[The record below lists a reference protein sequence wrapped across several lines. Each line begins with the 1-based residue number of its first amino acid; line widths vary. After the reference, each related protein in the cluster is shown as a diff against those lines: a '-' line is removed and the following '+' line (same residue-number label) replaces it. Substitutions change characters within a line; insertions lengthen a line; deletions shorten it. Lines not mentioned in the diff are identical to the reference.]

1 LIRTV
6 PTGDVGFDVILGG
19 GWRLI
24 ERLPGRESATVV
36 IRGGPG
42 TGKTLLSVDVALALA
57 GALSG
62 DVVVACVELLP
73 TEYVAQIEAGRA
85 ELVSQYRDGPP
96 LAESTMIILPQTAP
110 VPASKGPR
118 IFCGLL
124 SELGDDV
131 PDLVAAL
138 ELLSTEVTALN
149 GQPAVFVVDSLIA
162 GYGLG
167 PSTPRQNVDAVMKFA
182 AQGGLG
188 LVLCEE
194 TTDDSPTVW
203 DFAADTL
210 LALEHHRGGGRQI
223 LVRKHRYG
231 ASATGEHQFEI
242 RGWRQPR
249 VCPRPDVWL
258 GTHRNYSTL
267 QTYGWR
273 FLNGHGYPPLRWI
286 DDLAPSPEPR
296 DYNCSLAVIS
306 GPNLELARKLAFG
319 LVPVGT
325 ESQKDVVIDLDPVGF
340 DSDGWSSKNVA
351 VRSLPI
357 AAGVNAAIC
366 ELVEYLGRQLFGDKD
381 SDRPRRLIIG
391 DVGTVA
397 AFADPSLWAEG
408 IGVIAALVAESGWG
422 IPVIV
427 YDSNSLTATGPGGLA
442 GLRWRADLVI
452 EANYSERGTGWFAT
466 SRPDGTFDVLR
477 WSNESL
483 VGQWPKE
490 IAHLAR
496 LPSSHRQRFSM
507 TSKGK
512 RRGPQSKSE

>member
-1 LIRTV
+1 MIRTV

-36 IRGGPG
+36 VRGGPG
-42 TGKTLLSVDVALALA
+42 SGKTLLSVDVALALA
-57 GALSG
+57 RALNG

-73 TEYVAQIEAGRA
+73 TEYVAQIEAGRS

-96 LAESTMIILPQTAP
+96 LAESTVLMLPQTTSVSSSSSP
-110 VPASKGPR
+110 H

-124 SELGDDV
+124 SELGNDV

-138 ELLSTEVTALN
+138 ELLSAEVSALN
-149 GQPAVFVVDSLIA
+149 GKPTVFIVDSLIA

-167 PSTPRQNVDAVMKFA
+167 PSTPRQHVDAVMKFA
-182 AQGGLG
+182 AQGGFG

-194 TTDDSPTVW
+194 TNDDTPTVW

-210 LALEHHRGGGRQI
+210 LALEHHRGGGRQL

-231 ASATGEHQFEI
+231 ASATGEHPFEI

-258 GTHRNYSTL
+258 GRHRNYSTL
-267 QTYGWR
+267 RTYGWR

-286 DDLAPSPEPR
+286 DELAPSPEPR
-296 DYNCSLAVIS
+296 DYRCSFAVVS

-325 ESQKDVVIDLDPVGF
+325 KSQKDVVIELDPVGF
-340 DSDGWSSKNVA
+340 DSDGWTSKNIA
-351 VRSLPI
+351 VHSLPI
-357 AAGVNAAIC
+357 AVGVNAAIC
-366 ELVEYLGRQLFGDKD
+366 ELVEYLGGQLFGDDD
-381 SDRPRRLIIG
+381 SERPRRIIVG

-397 AFADPSLWAEG
+397 AFADPALWAEG
-408 IGVIAALVAESGWG
+408 ISVIATLVAESGWG

-427 YDSNSLTATGPGGLA
+427 YDSNSLTATGSESLA

-452 EANYSERGTGWFAT
+452 EANYSERGTAWYAT
-466 SRPDGTFDVLR
+466 SRPDGTFDMLR

-483 VGQWPKE
+483 VGQWPEE

-496 LPSSHRQRFSM
+496 LPGSRRMHFST

-512 RRGPQSKSE
+512 RRGPRSKTE

>member
-1 LIRTV
+1 MIRTV
-6 PTGDVGFDVILGG
+6 PTGDIGFDVILGG

-36 IRGGPG
+36 LRGGPG

-57 GALSG
+57 GALDG

-73 TEYVAQIEAGRA
+73 TEYFAQIEAGRA
-85 ELVSQYRDGPP
+85 ELVSQWRDGPRLP
-96 LAESTMIILPQTAP
+96 ESAVIILPQTAP
-110 VPASKGPR
+110 SSLKSPR
-118 IFCGLL
+118 IFCCLL
-124 SELGDDV
+124 PELNDDV

-138 ELLSTEVTALN
+138 ELLQTDVRRLN
-149 GQPAVFVVDSLIA
+149 GKPAVFIVDSLIA

-167 PSTPRQNVDAVMKFA
+167 PSSPRQNVDAVMKFA

-194 TTDDSPTVW
+194 TTDDTPSVW

-210 LALEHHRGGGRQI
+210 LSLEHHRGGGRQI

-231 ASATGEHQFEI
+231 ASATGAHQFEI

-258 GTHRNYSTL
+258 GRHRNHSSL
-267 QTYGWR
+267 RSYGWR
-273 FLNGHGYPPLRWI
+273 FLSGHGYPPLRWI

-296 DYNCSLAVIS
+296 DYCCSFAIVS

-319 LVPVGT
+319 LMPVGT
-325 ESQKDVVIDLDPVGF
+325 ESHRDVVIDLDPVGS

-351 VRSLPI
+351 VLSLPI

-366 ELVEYLGRQLFGDKD
+366 ELVEYLGGALFREND
-381 SDRPRRLIIG
+381 SERPRRIVIG
-391 DVGTVA
+391 DVGTIA
-397 AFADPSLWAEG
+397 AFADQDLWAEG
-408 IGVIAALVAESGWG
+408 ISAIATLVAESGWG

-427 YDSNSLTATGPGGLA
+427 YDSNSLTATGAGGLA
-442 GLRWRADLVI
+442 TLRWRAELVV
-452 EANYSERGTGWFAT
+452 EANYSESGAAWYVT
-466 SRPDGTFDVLR
+466 SRPDGNL
-477 WSNESL
+477 
-483 VGQWPKE
+483 
-490 IAHLAR
+490 
-496 LPSSHRQRFSM
+496 
-507 TSKGK
+507 
-512 RRGPQSKSE
+512 

>member
-1 LIRTV
+1 MIRTV

-36 IRGGPG
+36 LRGGPG

-57 GALSG
+57 RALDG

-73 TEYVAQIEAGRA
+73 TEYFAQIEAGRA
-85 ELVSQYRDGPP
+85 ELVSQWRDGPR
-96 LAESTMIILPQTAP
+96 LAESTVMILPQMTP
-110 VPASKGPR
+110 VSSFESPR

-124 SELGDDV
+124 PELDDDV

-138 ELLSTEVTALN
+138 ELLLTDVTTLN
-149 GQPAVFVVDSLIA
+149 GKPAVFIVDSLIA

-182 AQGGLG
+182 AEGGLG

-194 TTDDSPTVW
+194 TTDDIPSVW

-231 ASATGEHQFEI
+231 ASATGAHQFEI

-258 GTHRNYSTL
+258 SRYRNHSTL
-267 QTYGWR
+267 RTYGWR
-273 FLNGHGYPPLRWI
+273 FLSGHGYPPLRWI
-286 DDLAPSPEPR
+286 SDLSPSPEPR
-296 DYNCSLAVIS
+296 DYSCSFAVVS

-325 ESQKDVVIDLDPVGF
+325 ESQRDVVIDLDPVGS

-357 AAGVNAAIC
+357 AAGVNVAIC
-366 ELVEYLGRQLFGDKD
+366 DLVEYLGGQLFSEND
-381 SDRPRRLIIG
+381 SERPRRIVIG
-391 DVGTVA
+391 DIGTVA
-397 AFADPSLWAEG
+397 AFPDHALWAEG
-408 IGVIAALVAESGWG
+408 IGVIATLVAESGWG

-427 YDSNSLTATGPGGLA
+427 YDSNSLTATGAGGLA
-442 GLRWRADLVI
+442 ALRWRADLVV
-452 EANYSERGTGWFAT
+452 EASERETEWYAT
-466 SRPDGTFDVLR
+466 SRPDGTSELLR

-483 VGQWPKE
+483 AGRWPDE

-496 LPSSHRQRFSM
+496 LSSSRRMHFET
-507 TSKGK
+507 TSKAK
-512 RRGPQSKSE
+512 QRGP